1 MSKYKYEYKD
11 LVAEGYEH
19 FTITR
24 KQQNEIFKYRKWH
37 WSTKYEYYVKDKT
50 IIMQAIPNL
59 LGCTVS
65 TLLLPLGIILE
76 GLTNA
81 KETYKS
87 MVTRTWQAKRYGA
100 FSSDAIYKRK
110 GDDDTFDKLITC
122 KEGK

>member
-11 LVAEGYEH
+11 LVAEGYEY

-37 WSTKYEYYVKDKT
+37 WSTRYEYYVKDKT

-65 TLLLPLGIILE
+65 TLLLPLGLVLE
-76 GLTNA
+76 GLCNA
-81 KETYKS
+81 KETYDN
-87 MVTRTWQAKRYGA
+87 MVTRTWQAKKYGA
-100 FSSDAIYKRK
+100 FSSDTVYKRE
-110 GDDDTFDKLITC
+110 GDDGTFDKLIAC
-122 KEGK
+122 KEGN